1 MAVREEAKFF
11 DMCGGHYRDST
22 DIDCSTEQRYDTG
35 NNICLSCYWK
45 EALTLQ
51 RQYIVQFTL

>member
-11 DMCGGHYRDST
+11 DMCGGHYRGST
-22 DIDCSTEQRYDTG
+22 DIDCSTEQRYDIG

-45 EALTLQ
+45 EALTL
-51 RQYIVQFTL
+51 